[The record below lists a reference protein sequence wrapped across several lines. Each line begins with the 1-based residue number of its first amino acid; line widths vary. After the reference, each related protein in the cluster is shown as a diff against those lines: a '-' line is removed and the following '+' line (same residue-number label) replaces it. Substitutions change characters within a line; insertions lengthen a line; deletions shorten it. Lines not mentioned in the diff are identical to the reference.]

1 MNLFENQKKLN
12 VEKIKIN
19 RKIQP
24 EIKDAVNFDLRL
36 KELEKYAL
44 DNGVPVY
51 CVEAG
56 SVDVIQ
62 LELVFYAGNSYEEK
76 AMVASATNALMKNGT
91 SLKTAFEINEYIDF
105 YGAYLNM
112 HCYNETAVITLHCLT
127 KHLHSL
133 LPLVREVITDSQFP
147 GTELETYA
155 RNMMQRLEV
164 NLKKC
169 DVVADRLID
178 EYLYGK
184 DHPYGRNSSVE
195 AYSALDRESL
205 LAFYQQYYVNGR
217 CLIFSAGKLPENLAS
232 LLNTSFGDLP
242 FRKDIPAEI
251 ITPRAPSPEKKI
263 RLIND
268 AGGVQGAIRIAR
280 PFPNRKHPEFQKVQ
294 ILNTLYGG
302 FFGSRLMSNIREDKG
317 YTYGIYSF
325 IQNHIH
331 DTALV
336 ISTEAGRDVC
346 EAAITE
352 VYSEMKNLREGEI
365 PEEELHLVKNYLMG
379 TLLGDLDGPF
389 QIIGRW
395 KNIILNGLDE
405 KFFYRFLETVREITP
420 EELKAL
426 AQKYFR
432 EEEFYEMV
440 VI

>member
-1 MNLFENQKKLN
+1 MVKNL
-12 VEKIKIN
+12 KIN
-19 RKIQP
+19 RKVPP

-36 KELEKYAL
+36 RELDKYSL

-62 LELVFYAGNSYEEK
+62 LELVFYAGNSYENK
-76 AMVASATNALMKNGT
+76 DMVASATNALMKNGT
-91 SLKTAFEINEYIDF
+91 SQKTAFEINEHIDF
-105 YGAYLNM
+105 FGAYLNM

-127 KHLHSL
+127 KHLQSL
-133 LPLVREVITDSQFP
+133 LPVIRELITDSQFP
-147 GTELETYA
+147 SVELETYA
-155 RNMMQRLEV
+155 RNMKQRLEV

-195 AYSALDRESL
+195 AYTALDRNSL
-205 LAFYQQYYVNGR
+205 LEFYKQYYINGR
-217 CLIFSAGKLPENLAS
+217 CLIFAAGILPGDLGS
-232 LLNTSFGDLP
+232 LLNKAFGDLP
-242 FRKDIPAEI
+242 FSNETPVEI
-251 ITPRAPSPEKKI
+251 ITPRSASSEKKI
-263 RLIND
+263 RIIND
-268 AGGVQGAIRIAR
+268 ETGVQGAIRIAR
-280 PFPNRKHPEFQKVQ
+280 SFPNRQHPEFQKVQ

-352 VYSEMKNLREGEI
+352 IYNEMRALRDGEI
-365 PEEELHLVKNYLMG
+365 PEDELHLVKNYLMG

-405 KFFYRFLETVREITP
+405 KFFYQFLETVRTITP
-420 EELKAL
+420 DELKAL
-426 AQKYFR
+426 ARKYFR